1 MMLQPHQTY
10 PQTTANEI
18 QEHQH
23 QPGILHE
30 LQLTHDVQEADG
42 LAPQQR
48 FR

>member
-18 QEHQH
+18 QEHQ
-23 QPGILHE
+23 PGIHHE

-48 FR
+48 LR